1 MKRLIVFAAAVA
13 LAAAGCSSEPE
24 ELSGFVRDPLPN
36 VASASLPDVSNGGAD
51 FAMRAPEGEVL
62 ILYFGYTSCPD
73 VCPTTLADLK
83 SALRE
88 AGDTAEKVNVAMAT
102 IDPDRDTDDV
112 ITGYVQS
119 FIPGAHAL
127 RTDSEEELRAAAD
140 TFGADYGVTVTDEG
154 VHEVFHTAH
163 LYAIDDAGLLQVT
176 WAFGTE
182 PENIARDLEILLS
195 AG

>member
-1 MKRLIVFAAAVA
+1 VKLLTVFAAVFVLAV
-13 LAAAGCSSEPE
+13 AGCSSEPK
-24 ELSGFVRDPLPN
+24 ELSGFVRNPLPN
-36 VASASLPDVSNGGAD
+36 VASASLPDVSNGGVD
-51 FAMRAPEGEVL
+51 FAMRAPDGEILV
-62 ILYFGYTSCPD
+62 LYFGYTSCPD

-83 SALRE
+83 SALRQ
-88 AGDTAEKVNVAMAT
+88 AGETAERVNVAMAT
-102 IDPDRDTDDV
+102 IDPGRDADEV

-140 TFGADYGVTVTDEG
+140 TFGADYGVTLNDEG
-154 VHEVFHTAH
+154 VYEVFHTAH
-163 LYAIDDAGLLQVT
+163 LYAIDDSGLLQVT